1 MILNIKQNKICQKK
15 NEMPNSLGSERK
27 IKLQEEYSEKWS

>member
-1 MILNIKQNKICQKK
+1 MPEK

-27 IKLQEEYSEKWS
+27 IKLREEYSEKSSLECLPSIRN